1 MKQRTVRFTHIMSGR
16 EKNVA
21 IAHIYYDGVF
31 YECSVVRYPDV
42 ETGTWSHSLGYYKQY
57 EDAKE
62 RFFEY
67 LQG

>member
-31 YECSVVRYPDV
+31 YEW
-42 ETGTWSHSLGYYKQY
+42 TWKPVPGHTH
-57 EDAKE
+57 
-62 RFFEY
+62 
-67 LQG
+67 